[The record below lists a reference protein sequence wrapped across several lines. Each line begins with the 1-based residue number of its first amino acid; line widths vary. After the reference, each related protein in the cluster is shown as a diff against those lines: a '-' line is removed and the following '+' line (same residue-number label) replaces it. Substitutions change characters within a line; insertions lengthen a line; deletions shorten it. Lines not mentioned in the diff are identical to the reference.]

1 MTKEIRISPLPI
13 QLKDGT
19 FIFEKNVSAAQKND
33 CNAIKRCICPE
44 LYVHCMQAY
53 AQILWEISNWKSQ
66 K

>member
-53 AQILWEISNWKSQ
+53 A
-66 K
+66 